1 VIASNRNC
9 QDFFEVTDNDE
20 LDSGLLALVQSVLE
34 PGVKPQAEVQT
45 ETKTETGP
53 EPEIEPESEPVAE
66 LAEPVDDSKPEAAP
80 AISNEL
86 TRERSAEELAAI
98 ILNALRTLDG
108 SPKEGFTVTVY
119 GANPWNAMLTIT
131 PAAGAIK
138 DAPLWRER
146 VKEMAIR
153 LRQYYDLVEPD

>member
-1 VIASNRNC
+1 M
-9 QDFFEVTDNDE
+9 TDNDE

-45 ETKTETGP
+45 GTKTETGA
-53 EPEIEPESEPVAE
+53 EPEIESETESVAE
-66 LAEPVDDSKPEAAP
+66 PADDSRLEAAP

-108 SPKEGFTVTVY
+108 SPKEGFLVTVY

-153 LRQYYDLVEPD
+153 LRQHYDLVEPA

>member
-1 VIASNRNC
+1 M
-9 QDFFEVTDNDE
+9 TDNDE

-45 ETKTETGP
+45 GTKTESGP
-53 EPEIEPESEPVAE
+53 EPEIEPETEPVAE
-66 LAEPVDDSKPEAAP
+66 LAEPADDSEPEAAP
-80 AISNEL
+80 AISNEP
-86 TRERSAEELAAI
+86 TRARCAEELAAI

-108 SPKEGFTVTVY
+108 SPKQGFLVTVY

-153 LRQYYDLVEPD
+153 LRQHYDLVEPA

>member
-1 VIASNRNC
+1 
-9 QDFFEVTDNDE
+9 VTDHEE
-20 LDSGLLALVQSVLE
+20 LDPGLLALVRSVLE
-34 PGVKPQAEVQT
+34 PGVKLKVEA
-45 ETKTETGP
+45 ETKTEAK
-53 EPEIEPESEPVAE
+53 IEPETEPVVK
-66 LAEPVDDSKPEAAP
+66 LAEPVDESEPEAAP

-86 TRERSAEELAAI
+86 MRARSAEELAAI

-108 SPKEGFTVTVY
+108 SPKDGFAVTVY

-153 LRQYYDLVEPD
+153 LRQHYDLVEPD

>member
-1 VIASNRNC
+1 LHC
-9 QDFFEVTDNDE
+9 QDFFEVTNNDE

-45 ETKTETGP
+45 GTKTETGP
-53 EPEIEPESEPVAE
+53 EPEIEPETQPVAE
-66 LAEPVDDSKPEAAP
+66 LAEPADDSKPEAAP
-80 AISNEL
+80 GIPSEL
-86 TRERSAEELAAI
+86 TRARSAEELAAI

-108 SPKEGFTVTVY
+108 SPKEGFLVTVY

-138 DAPLWRER
+138 DALLWRER
-146 VKEMAIR
+146 VKEMGVR
-153 LRQYYDLVEPD
+153 LRQHYDLIEPA

>member
-1 VIASNRNC
+1 VRIAGII
-9 QDFFEVTDNDE
+9 EVTDHEEMDP
-20 LDSGLLALVQSVLE
+20 GLLALVQSVLE
-34 PGVKPQAEVQT
+34 PGVKLKVEVQT
-45 ETKTETGP
+45 EAETKTETK
-53 EPEIEPESEPVAE
+53 IEPETEPVAE
-66 LAEPVDDSKPEAAP
+66 LAEPADDSKPEAAP

-86 TRERSAEELAAI
+86 TRARSAGELAAI

-108 SPKEGFTVTVY
+108 SPKDGFAVTVY

-138 DAPLWRER
+138 NAPLWRER

-153 LRQYYDLVEPD
+153 LREHYDLVEPA

>member
-1 VIASNRNC
+1 
-9 QDFFEVTDNDE
+9 
-20 LDSGLLALVQSVLE
+20 LE
-34 PGVKPQAEVQT
+34 PGVKLKVEA
-45 ETKTETGP
+45 ETKTEAK
-53 EPEIEPESEPVAE
+53 IEPETEPVVK
-66 LAEPVDDSKPEAAP
+66 LVEPVDESEPEAAP

-86 TRERSAEELAAI
+86 MRARSAEELAAI

-108 SPKEGFTVTVY
+108 SPKDGFAVTVY

-153 LRQYYDLVEPD
+153 LRQHYDLVEPD

>member
-1 VIASNRNC
+1 LRIAGII
-9 QDFFEVTDNDE
+9 EVTDYEEMDP
-20 LDSGLLALVQSVLE
+20 GLLALVQSVLE
-34 PGVKPQAEVQT
+34 PGVKLKVEVQT
-45 ETKTETGP
+45 EAETKTEAR
-53 EPEIEPESEPVAE
+53 IEPETEPAIV
-66 LAEPVDDSKPEAAP
+66 LAEPAGDSKPEAAP
-80 AISNEL
+80 VVSGEL
-86 TRERSAEELAAI
+86 TRARSATELAAI

-108 SPKEGFTVTVY
+108 SPKDGFAVTVY

-153 LRQYYDLVEPD
+153 LREHYDLVEPA

>member
-1 VIASNRNC
+1 
-9 QDFFEVTDNDE
+9 VTDNEE
-20 LDSGLLALVQSVLE
+20 LDPGLLALVQSVLE
-34 PGVKPQAEVQT
+34 PGIKPKVEVQT
-45 ETKTETGP
+45 ETKTETEP
-53 EPEIEPESEPVAE
+53 ETEIEPETEPVIG
-66 LAEPVDDSKPEAAP
+66 LARPADDSKPEAAP
-80 AISNEL
+80 AIFNEL
-86 TRERSAEELAAI
+86 TRARSAEELAAI

-108 SPKEGFTVTVY
+108 SPKNGFAVTVY

-153 LRQYYDLVEPD
+153 LREHYDLVESD

>member
-1 VIASNRNC
+1 
-9 QDFFEVTDNDE
+9 VTDNDE

-45 ETKTETGP
+45 GTKTEAGP
-53 EPEIEPESEPVAE
+53 EPEIEPETEPVAG
-66 LAEPVDDSKPEAAP
+66 LAEPADDSKPEAAP

-86 TRERSAEELAAI
+86 TRERTAEELAAI

-108 SPKEGFTVTVY
+108 SPKEGFLVTVY

-131 PAAGAIK
+131 PAARAIK

-146 VKEMAIR
+146 VKEMAVR
-153 LRQYYDLVEPD
+153 LRQHYDLIEPA

>member
-1 VIASNRNC
+1 
-9 QDFFEVTDNDE
+9 VTDHEE
-20 LDSGLLALVQSVLE
+20 LDPGLLALVQSVLE
-34 PGVKPQAEVQT
+34 PGIKPKVEVQT
-45 ETKTETGP
+45 ETKPETEIKP
-53 EPEIEPESEPVAE
+53 ETEPVVG
-66 LAEPVDDSKPEAAP
+66 LAEPADDSKPEVAP
-80 AISNEL
+80 AISNEF
-86 TRERSAEELAAI
+86 TRARSAEELAAI

-108 SPKEGFTVTVY
+108 SPKNGFTVTVY

-153 LRQYYDLVEPD
+153 LREHYDLVEPA

>member
-1 VIASNRNC
+1 M
-9 QDFFEVTDNDE
+9 TDNDE

-45 ETKTETGP
+45 ETETKTEAGS

-66 LAEPVDDSKPEAAP
+66 LAEPADDSKPEAAP
-80 AISNEL
+80 AIPSEL
-86 TRERSAEELAAI
+86 TRARSAEELAAI

-108 SPKEGFTVTVY
+108 SPKAGFLVTIY

-138 DAPLWRER
+138 DALLWRER
-146 VKEMAIR
+146 VKEMGVR
-153 LRQYYDLVEPD
+153 LRQHYDLIEPA

>member
-1 VIASNRNC
+1 LLG
-9 QDFFEVTDNDE
+9 FLEVTDNEE
-20 LDSGLLALVQSVLE
+20 LDPGLLALVQSVLE
-34 PGVKPQAEVQT
+34 PGVKPKVEAEPEART
-45 ETKTETGP
+45 EAKTEAT
-53 EPEIEPESEPVAE
+53 IEPETEPIIE
-66 LAEPVDDSKPEAAP
+66 LAEPADDSTPEAAR

-86 TRERSAEELAAI
+86 ARARSAGELAAI

-108 SPKEGFTVTVY
+108 SPKDGFAVTVY

-153 LRQYYDLVEPD
+153 LREHYDLVEPD

>member
-1 VIASNRNC
+1 M
-9 QDFFEVTDNDE
+9 DP
-20 LDSGLLALVQSVLE
+20 GLLALVQSVLE
-34 PGVKPQAEVQT
+34 PGAKLKLEVQT
-45 ETKTETGP
+45 EAETGTETK
-53 EPEIEPESEPVAE
+53 IEPETEPVVA
-66 LAEPVDDSKPEAAP
+66 LAEPVDDSAPEAAP

-86 TRERSAEELAAI
+86 TRARSAGELAAI

-108 SPKEGFTVTVY
+108 SPKDGFAVTVY

-153 LRQYYDLVEPD
+153 LREHYDLVEPA

>member
-1 VIASNRNC
+1 LHC

-45 ETKTETGP
+45 GTKTETGP
-53 EPEIEPESEPVAE
+53 EPEIEPETQPVAE
-66 LAEPVDDSKPEAAP
+66 LAEPADDSKPEAAP
-80 AISNEL
+80 AIPSEL
-86 TRERSAEELAAI
+86 TRARSAEELAAI

-108 SPKEGFTVTVY
+108 SPKEGFLVTVY

-138 DAPLWRER
+138 DALLWRER
-146 VKEMAIR
+146 VKEMGVR
-153 LRQYYDLVEPD
+153 LRQHYDLIEPA

>member
-1 VIASNRNC
+1 
-9 QDFFEVTDNDE
+9 VTDNDE

-45 ETKTETGP
+45 ETETKTEAGS
-53 EPEIEPESEPVAE
+53 EPESEPESEPVAE
-66 LAEPVDDSKPEAAP
+66 LAEPVEDSGPAAAP

-153 LRQYYDLVEPD
+153 LREHYDLIEPA

>member
-1 VIASNRNC
+1 M
-9 QDFFEVTDNDE
+9 TDNDE

-45 ETKTETGP
+45 ETETKTEAGS

-66 LAEPVDDSKPEAAP
+66 LAEPADDSKPEAAP
-80 AISNEL
+80 AIPSEL
-86 TRERSAEELAAI
+86 TRARSAEDLAAI

-108 SPKEGFTVTVY
+108 SPKAGFLVTIY

-146 VKEMAIR
+146 VKEMGVR
-153 LRQYYDLVEPD
+153 LRQHYDLIEPA

>member
-1 VIASNRNC
+1 
-9 QDFFEVTDNDE
+9 VTDNDE

-45 ETKTETGP
+45 GTKTETGA
-53 EPEIEPESEPVAE
+53 EPEIESETESVAE
-66 LAEPVDDSKPEAAP
+66 PADDSRLEAAP

-108 SPKEGFTVTVY
+108 SPKEGFLVTVY

-153 LRQYYDLVEPD
+153 LRQHYDLVEPA

>member
-1 VIASNRNC
+1 LRIAGII
-9 QDFFEVTDNDE
+9 EVTDYEEMDP
-20 LDSGLLALVQSVLE
+20 GLLALVQSVLE
-34 PGVKPQAEVQT
+34 PGVKPKVEVQT
-45 ETKTETGP
+45 EAETK
-53 EPEIEPESEPVAE
+53 IEPETEPVAE
-66 LAEPVDDSKPEAAP
+66 LAEPAGDSKPEAVP

-86 TRERSAEELAAI
+86 TRARSAVELAAI

-108 SPKEGFTVTVY
+108 SPKDGFAVTVY

-153 LRQYYDLVEPD
+153 LREHYDLVEPA

>member
-1 VIASNRNC
+1 
-9 QDFFEVTDNDE
+9 VTDNDE
-20 LDSGLLALVQSVLE
+20 LDPGLLALVQSVLE

-53 EPEIEPESEPVAE
+53 EPEVERESEPVAE
-66 LAEPVDDSKPEAAP
+66 LAEPVDDSKPATAP

-108 SPKEGFTVTVY
+108 SPKEGFAVTVY

-138 DAPLWRER
+138 DALLWRER

-153 LRQYYDLVEPD
+153 LRQHYDLVEPA

>member
-1 VIASNRNC
+1 M
-9 QDFFEVTDNDE
+9 TDNDE
-20 LDSGLLALVQSVLE
+20 LDSGLLALVRSVLE

-45 ETKTETGP
+45 GTNSEPGP
-53 EPEIEPESEPVAE
+53 EPEIEPETEPVAE
-66 LAEPVDDSKPEAAP
+66 LAEPADDSKPDAAP
-80 AISNEL
+80 AIPSEF
-86 TRERSAEELAAI
+86 TRARSAEDLAAI

-108 SPKEGFTVTVY
+108 SPKAGFLVTIY

-153 LRQYYDLVEPD
+153 LRQHYDLVEPA